1 MCLILVEEIQF
12 HHPTGTFTHTQ
23 SCLTDTR
30 IKVRETKSEIPKEW
44 DVVCET
50 ACVGTTLTFLFFGV
64 QLCDTD
70 GEAVHALLQGVDPE
84 RKGVCFIEELSK
96 QVLCIFT

>member
-12 HHPTGTFTHTQ
+12 NHPTGTFTHPQ
-23 SCLTDTR
+23 SCLTDTQ
-30 IKVRETKSEIPKEW
+30 IKVRETKSEIQKEW

-50 ACVGTTLTFLFFGV
+50 ARVDTTLTFLFFGV

-70 GEAVHALLQGVDPE
+70 GEAVHALL
-84 RKGVCFIEELSK
+84 
-96 QVLCIFT
+96 